1 MRGVWAARGLA
12 GLDLPAACPPCGS
25 IPLRTDFSVL
35 RGLPPAKQV
44 LYSLTCGFGASVFAQ
59 AAFASVLPG
68 IKIAKRENL
77 CKQTESPF

>member
-35 RGLPPAKQV
+35 RGLPPREA
-44 LYSLTCGFGASVFAQ
+44 GAIFPDLRFWRERICTGGIRERFAGNKDRKTGKSVQ
-59 AAFASVLPG
+59 A
-68 IKIAKRENL
+68 N
-77 CKQTESPF
+77 